1 MPIIVHSITTSLEE
15 PAEAALSR
23 AASLL
28 GVQAAD
34 ACIVKTSLDARKRGD
49 IHFVHTVA
57 LTLGTPEEEDAAASR
72 CADRRVSLRREEPL
86 EIPRGTRTLEHR
98 PVVVGFGPAGMFAG
112 LLLAQNGYR
121 PVILERG
128 GEMDRRVA
136 AVERFWREGT
146 LDPGTNV
153 QFGEGG
159 AGTFSDGK
167 LTTRIGD
174 PKCGWVLREFVRFG
188 APAEILYRAKPHIG
202 TDRLREVVKNL
213 RAEICSLGGEVRFDT
228 ALTRSCGDGRTAA
241 RRAHLRRGD
250 SRRCAAARG
259 GTQRAGH
266 L

>member
-57 LTLGTPEEEDAAASR
+57 LTLGTPAEEEAAASR

-159 AGTFSDGK
+159 RRDLLGRQADHPHRRPEMRLGAPGVRAVRRAG
-167 LTTRIGD
+167 GD
-174 PKCGWVLREFVRFG
+174 PLPGE
-188 APAEILYRAKPHIG
+188 APHRYRPSARGRQKPARG
-202 TDRLREVVKNL
+202 NL
-213 RAEICSLGGEVRFDT
+213 L
-228 ALTRSCGDGRTAA
+228 A
-241 RRAHLRRGD
+241 RR
-250 SRRCAAARG
+250 G
-259 GTQRAGH
+259 GAV
-266 L
+266 